1 MCIFFPSG
9 YYLFFIT
16 EKDESFAEMPFR
28 YSFAC
33 IFYTTGLLTTLKTRV
48 IIVARKQRGIPSGKE
63 IQMFNLRFVKTVTEY
78 ERYDMLRH
86 DDDSFNMVR
95 SYENGKIKRL
105 NMYE

>member
-1 MCIFFPSG
+1 M
-9 YYLFFIT
+9 L
-16 EKDESFAEMPFR
+16 
-28 YSFAC
+28 
-33 IFYTTGLLTTLKTRV
+33 
-48 IIVARKQRGIPSGKE
+48 